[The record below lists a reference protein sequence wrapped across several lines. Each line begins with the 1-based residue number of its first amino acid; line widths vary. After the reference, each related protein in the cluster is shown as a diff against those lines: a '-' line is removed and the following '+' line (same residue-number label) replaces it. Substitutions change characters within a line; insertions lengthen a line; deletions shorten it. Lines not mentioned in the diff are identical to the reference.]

1 MTSTGTTTA
10 PAAMAAGDW
19 LINLEPRPEAHLRL
33 FCAHHAGGSA
43 QYFDPWPAGL
53 PAEFEVYGVNLPGRG
68 LRRIE
73 PLVHDLA
80 TIVTALA
87 DEMEQYL
94 DRPYALFGDSIGALV
109 SYEVIRELQRR
120 GAPLPVR
127 LFASGMVAP
136 QIVWWDP
143 DAPLHKT
150 ADAALFDGLVHDAGM
165 LLSLIHI

>member
-1 MTSTGTTTA
+1 
-10 PAAMAAGDW
+10 
-19 LINLEPRPEAHLRL
+19 
-33 FCAHHAGGSA
+33 
-43 QYFDPWPAGL
+43 
-53 PAEFEVYGVNLPGRG
+53 
-68 LRRIE
+68 
-73 PLVHDLA
+73 DLA

-165 LLSLIHI
+165 LDAVSLANDELRQVMLPVLR